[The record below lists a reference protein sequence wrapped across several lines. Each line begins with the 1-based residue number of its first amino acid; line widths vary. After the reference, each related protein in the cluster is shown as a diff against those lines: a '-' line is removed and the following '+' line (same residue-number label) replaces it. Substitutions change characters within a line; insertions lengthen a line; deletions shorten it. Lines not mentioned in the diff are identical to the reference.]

1 MAQYDVYSLLKRSLN
16 VTSEAN
22 KVVANNIASV
32 NTEGYKRHYV
42 PFEQV
47 MNNTASSDKLKTTK
61 SKHIS
66 GSGNNGKVQVKEDDT
81 TSMREDGNNVDIE
94 VEMSSQA
101 ANSLMYQSLV
111 RMVSGK
117 LTSTNS
123 VIKGGK

>member
-1 MAQYDVYSLLKRSLN
+1 MAQYDVYNLLKRSLN

-22 KVVANNIASV
+22 KVVANNIANV

-42 PFEQV
+42 SFDQV
-47 MNNTASSDKLKTTK
+47 MNNTANGDKLKTTK

-66 GSGNNGKVQVKEDDT
+66 GSSNNGKVQVKEDDT

>member
-1 MAQYDVYSLLKRSLN
+1 MN

-47 MNNTASSDKLKTTK
+47 MNNTANSDKLKTTK

-66 GSGNNGKVQVKEDDT
+66 GSSNGKVQVKEDDT

-117 LTSTNS
+117 ITSTNS